1 MDKTL
6 FSKVYLWLFIGL
18 LVTFGTGVVT
28 SQNKDALE
36 VLFVQNRYWIFAV
49 AEVAIALYLSLRIQ
63 KMSPTAARICYLL
76 YTFLTGLTFSTIF
89 IAYKITSIIMV
100 FGVTSALFLA
110 FALIGA
116 KTNVDLTK
124 FRTYF
129 FMALIGMII
138 CTIIN
143 LFLRNPMFDILIC
156 CASIVIF
163 LGYIAY
169 DIQRIKSMEGVMDD
183 DKVAV
188 FMAFQLFLDFINV
201 FMDLLRLFGDT
212 RD

>member
-49 AEVAIALYLSLRIQ
+49 AEVAIALYLSIRIQ

>member
-49 AEVAIALYLSLRIQ
+49 AEVAIALYLSIRIQ

-100 FGVTSALFLA
+100 FGITSALFLA

-143 LFLRNPMFDILIC
+143 IFLRNPMFDILIC

-169 DIQRIKSMEGVMDD
+169 DIQRIKSMEGIMDD

>member
-49 AEVAIALYLSLRIQ
+49 AEVAIALYLSIRIQ
-63 KMSPTAARICYLL
+63 KMSPTAAKVCYLL

-89 IAYKITSIIMV
+89 IAYKIASIIMV

-143 LFLRNPMFDILIC
+143 VFLRNPMFDILIC

>member
-100 FGVTSALFLA
+100 FGITSALFLA

-143 LFLRNPMFDILIC
+143 IFLRNPMFDILIC

>member
-49 AEVAIALYLSLRIQ
+49 AEVAIALYLSIRIQ
-63 KMSPTAARICYLL
+63 KMSPTSARICYLL

-100 FGVTSALFLA
+100 FGITSALFLA

>member
-89 IAYKITSIIMV
+89 IAYKLTSIIMV

-110 FALIGA
+110 FALIGE

>member
-18 LVTFGTGVVT
+18 LVTFGTGIVT

-143 LFLRNPMFDILIC
+143 IFLRNPMFDILIC

-163 LGYIAY
+163 
-169 DIQRIKSMEGVMDD
+169 
-183 DKVAV
+183 
-188 FMAFQLFLDFINV
+188 
-201 FMDLLRLFGDT
+201 
-212 RD
+212 

>member
-63 KMSPTAARICYLL
+63 KMSSTAARICYLL

-100 FGVTSALFLA
+100 FGVTSGLFLA

-143 LFLRNPMFDILIC
+143 IFLRNPMFDILIC

>member
-63 KMSPTAARICYLL
+63 KMSSTAARICYLL

>member
-89 IAYKITSIIMV
+89 IAYKLTSIIMV

>member
-49 AEVAIALYLSLRIQ
+49 AEVAIALYLSIRIQ

-100 FGVTSALFLA
+100 FGITSALFLA

-143 LFLRNPMFDILIC
+143 IFLRNPMFDILIC

>member
-18 LVTFGTGVVT
+18 LVTFGTGIVT

-143 LFLRNPMFDILIC
+143 IFLRNPMFDILIC

-169 DIQRIKSMEGVMDD
+169 DIQRIKNMEGVMDD

>member
-49 AEVAIALYLSLRIQ
+49 AEVAIALYLSIRIQ
-63 KMSPTAARICYLL
+63 KMHPTTAKVCYLL

-89 IAYKITSIIMV
+89 IAYKIASIIMV

-143 LFLRNPMFDILIC
+143 VFLRNPMFDILIC

>member
-1 MDKTL
+1 M
-6 FSKVYLWLFIGL
+6 
-18 LVTFGTGVVT
+18 
-28 SQNKDALE
+28 
-36 VLFVQNRYWIFAV
+36 LFVQNRYWIFAV

-89 IAYKITSIIMV
+89 IAYKLTSIIMV

>member
-1 MDKTL
+1 MDKAL

-18 LVTFGTGVVT
+18 LVTFGTGIVT

-49 AEVAIALYLSLRIQ
+49 AEVAIALYLSIRIQ

-143 LFLRNPMFDILIC
+143 IFLRNPMFDILIC

-201 FMDLLRLFGDT
+201 FMDLLRLFGDS